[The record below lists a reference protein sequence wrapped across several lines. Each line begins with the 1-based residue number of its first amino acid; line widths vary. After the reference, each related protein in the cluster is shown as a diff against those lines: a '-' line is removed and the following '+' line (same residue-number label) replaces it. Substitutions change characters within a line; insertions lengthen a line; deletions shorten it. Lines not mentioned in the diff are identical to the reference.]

1 MESDLSIQDLI
12 DLRIEIMENVI
23 LDIEAKI
30 ARATSESEIE
40 ELKEDLEIAKSRLF
54 FEKMYA
60 HLD

>member
-12 DLRIEIMENVI
+12 DLRIEIKENVI
-23 LDIEAKI
+23 RDIEAKI

-40 ELKEDLEIAKSRLF
+40 ELEDDLEIAKNRLI